1 MITPTGVT
9 ASAYWNAIKSGN
21 PTHVRL
27 SFENQG
33 IVLEDEDIDI
43 SSGITLTDIFN
54 GDTDLVFG
62 KAVSKE
68 IRTSILNTSKLNGL
82 VWTGEFKFEMGVEI
96 GGSTNWVTIGYFSG
110 EKPNNVT
117 SVNTIDFTAYDRM
130 VRFDILCD
138 PFVESISYPITLQ
151 NIYNSLCSYVGLQNV
166 SGDELPTIM
175 SRSFASAPADI
186 AGYTC
191 RDILKLIAEACG
203 CYATINEVGKVQ
215 LVWFTDNTGHSITGN
230 EEYNVE
236 SADVNDGMTWDEADT
251 YTWNEFDQFTWNDV
265 CGFAE
270 EYSIDRI
277 LVKQLNSDIDIV
289 YPEVYTDGNTYMIA
303 DNPFLNI
310 GSYSDVTN
318 YIVPL
323 YNRMI
328 QFGGYLPVNLNCIG
342 NWCVEA
348 GDIVSIEVQSQTI
361 TVPIFVK
368 TMRWNGA
375 INDEYETTGNKVR
388 DVYVSIAQKQQILNN
403 REIRLFVEGN
413 YYGIK
418 SGIDITSDGIEISG
432 NKYVQIKSG
441 SSIDIQ
447 SGGNLNV
454 ESGGNININASGNL
468 KLSGSVVEIKSGS
481 TFDVDATNFKIDS
494 VNKYLQTGYWKFDEQ
509 GAHCT
514 ETNLPSEF
522 QIGNL
527 NDRVS
532 HSVGLFYTINT
543 TANKASRIVLYAG
556 GYNSS
561 ANAYYESGLNF
572 YSVYNNGNP
581 YMLIFPRSGTTLRI
595 GQDAGASSKVEEIW
609 SVDCHA
615 TKFYGTYDAT
625 GENIISTNGY
635 VSVYPRGTTGKKIQ
649 LEEYTYNGTTYTK
662 IWGSGTMIFEGT
674 VQSPSSRDIKH
685 DIHPL
690 DEMGD
695 KIDRLRPVSFVYDND
710 GGENKHYGLIYEDA
724 VDVMSQICSNNE
736 SSKGINYMELIPV
749 LLKEI
754 QSLRTRVKEL
764 EEREV

>member
-1 MITPTGVT
+1 MLTPTGVT
-9 ASAYWNAIKSGN
+9 ASAYWNAIKAGN

-43 SSGITLTDIFN
+43 RSGLTLTDMFN

-110 EKPNNVT
+110 EKPNNIT

-130 VRFDILCD
+130 VQFDMLCD
-138 PFVESISYPITLQ
+138 PFVESITYPITLQ
-151 NIYNSLCSYVGLQNV
+151 NIYNSLCAYVGLQNV
-166 SGDELPTIM
+166 AGDELPTIM

-191 RDILKLIAEACG
+191 RDILKWIAEACG
-203 CYATINEVGKVQ
+203 CYATINEAGKVQ

-251 YTWNEFDQFTWNDV
+251 YTWDEFDQFTWNDV
-265 CGFAE
+265 CGFTE

-277 LVKQLNSDIDIV
+277 LVKPLNSDLDIV

-318 YIVPL
+318 YVVPL

-348 GDIVSIEVQSQTI
+348 GDVVSIEVQSQTI

-368 TMRWNGA
+368 TMKWNGA

-388 DVYVSIAQKQQILNN
+388 DVYVDTAQKQQILNN
-403 REIRLFVEGN
+403 KEIRLFVESN

-418 SGIDITSDGIEISG
+418 SGVAITEEGVIITG
-432 NKYVQIKSG
+432 GKSVR
-441 SSIDIQ
+441 I
-447 SGGNLNV
+447 
-454 ESGGNININASGNL
+454 ESGG
-468 KLSGSVVEIKSGS
+468 
-481 TFDVDATNFKIDS
+481 TFDVNSTNFKISSELSQMICGNWKLDDGGLYYKNPNKEFGFEIADEDEKELNVAGIYYRELAEDWGYGGQINLQLIDKDLNNNVS
-494 VNKYLQTGYWKFDEQ
+494 VSYLQFGIQHRTGYAPMKYFIPGGGSIYSYIGTKDHKFDFLHVGQ
-509 GAHCT
+509 IGSSDDYTTTAYITSVFGNLYGGVWMRTVNINDIDVLTINGDFWISDVTTVAH
-514 ETNLPSEF
+514 LPSAV
-522 QIGNL
+522 I
-527 NDRVS
+527 
-532 HSVGLFYTINT
+532 
-543 TANKASRIVLYAG
+543 AAG
-556 GYNSS
+556 GGVYCHLSTLNSALS
-561 ANAYYESGLNF
+561 YQY
-572 YSVYNNGNP
+572 
-581 YMLIFPRSGTTLRI
+581 IFTMFDIYVRM
-595 GQDAGASSKVEEIW
+595 KV
-609 SVDCHA
+609 
-615 TKFYGTYDAT
+615 
-625 GENIISTNGY
+625 
-635 VSVYPRGTTGKKIQ
+635 
-649 LEEYTYNGTTYTK
+649 NGTWYN
-662 IWGSGTMIFEGT
+662 WYVYHGTQT
-674 VQSPSSRDIKH
+674 
-685 DIHPL
+685 
-690 DEMGD
+690 
-695 KIDRLRPVSFVYDND
+695 
-710 GGENKHYGLIYEDA
+710 
-724 VDVMSQICSNNE
+724 
-736 SSKGINYMELIPV
+736 
-749 LLKEI
+749 
-754 QSLRTRVKEL
+754 T
-764 EEREV
+764 